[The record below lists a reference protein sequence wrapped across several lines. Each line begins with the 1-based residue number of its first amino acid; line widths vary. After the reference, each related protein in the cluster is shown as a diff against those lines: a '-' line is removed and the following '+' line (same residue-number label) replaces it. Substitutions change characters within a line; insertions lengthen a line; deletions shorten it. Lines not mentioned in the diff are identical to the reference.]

1 MGFVRTCASALL
13 TTIFV
18 GLAPAH
24 AVEAIS
30 VRTDA
35 SAIDLTDAAER
46 HRSEGDRILV
56 SAAPGADGI
65 IRRMDVRARESN
77 TNWAV
82 FALANSGDEQ
92 IERLIVVPHYRM
104 VGSGVF
110 WPDLGRSRVASIT
123 SSGERP
129 DRQDSATADIFR
141 VTLDP
146 GSVMTYV
153 LELRTDKLNQLYL
166 WEPEAYK
173 DKVNSITLY
182 HGIVIG
188 IAGLLALFLTI
199 LFVVKGSIMF
209 PAAAALGW
217 AVLVYIGVDFGFWG
231 KVFALAPSSEQIWRA
246 SGEAI
251 LAATLVVFLFAYLNL
266 NRWHVRYAHI
276 TIIWL
281 AFLAALVALALFE
294 PPIASG
300 IARVSLLAIAM
311 LGFALVI
318 YLSYYGFDR
327 AVLLIPTW
335 FLLLVWAITAALAV
349 TGLITND
356 IVGPALLGGLV
367 LIVMLIGFT
376 VMQHAFAGGVTSG
389 IVSDV
394 ERRALAL
401 TGAGDMIWDWD
412 VSADRVFTSPETEAL
427 LGLKRGSLDGPA
439 ARWLDVLHP
448 LDRDRFRAVLDSVL
462 EQRRGRLTQDFR
474 LRTPDGHYLWFTIKA
489 RPVVGSDGEVVRLV
503 GTLTDVTEFK
513 NAEERLLHDAV
524 HDNLTGLPNRE
535 LFLDRLESVLAFA
548 KADSLIRPAVV
559 VIDLDRFKQV
569 NDSVGIAVGDSI
581 LLTLARRLGRL
592 LKPQDTLARLSGD
605 QFALILLSEHD
616 SERIVAFAETLRK
629 GLRAPITFNDRE
641 IFLTASMGIALADGQ
656 PHRADEV
663 LKDAEL
669 AMFHAKRIGGDRI
682 ELFKPSMRARK
693 TDRLTLE
700 SELRRA
706 LERDEITIL
715 YQPIVRLADRSIAGF
730 EALARWDHPKM
741 GRTSPSE
748 FIAIAEEI
756 GLIVDLGMFVLER
769 TARQL
774 STWQRTL
781 RRRDPIFASVNLSSR
796 QLLRQDLIHDL
807 RTVIARSSLARGTLK
822 LELTESLVMEN
833 PEHAAQMLQ
842 RIRDLGAGLA
852 LDDFGTGHSSLAYLQ
867 RFPFDTIKI
876 DQSFVRANGK
886 GTRPVILRSIISL
899 AHDLGM
905 EVVAEGAETDSDA
918 IELFQLG
925 CEYAQGYYFGEPM
938 SAEDARALLVAES
951 TRDHSDQEPRK
962 QSVH

>member
-1 MGFVRTCASALL
+1 MYLVRAWVAAML
-13 TTIFV
+13 TVVAV
-18 GLAPAH
+18 GLAPAL
-24 AVEAIS
+24 AVEAIN

-35 SAIDLTDAAER
+35 PAIDLTDAVER
-46 HRSEGDRILV
+46 QRTDGDRLLV
-56 SAAPGADGI
+56 SAAPGPDGI
-65 IRRMDVRARESN
+65 VRRMDVRAREGN

-129 DRQDSATADIFR
+129 ERQDSATADIFR
-141 VTLDP
+141 ITLDP

-217 AVLVYIGVDFGFWG
+217 AVLVYIGIDFGFWG
-231 KVFALAPSSEQIWRA
+231 KVFALSPDSEQIWRA

-276 TIIWL
+276 TLAWL
-281 AFLAALVALALFE
+281 AFLAALVALALYE

-300 IARVSLLAIAM
+300 IARVSLVVVAV
-311 LGFALVI
+311 LGFALVV
-318 YLSYYGFDR
+318 YLSFHGSDR

-335 FLLLVWAITAALAV
+335 FLLMVWVIAAALAITAV
-349 TGLITND
+349 ITND

-412 VSADRVFTSPETEAL
+412 VSADKVFTSPETEVL
-427 LGLKRGSLDGPA
+427 LGVKRGSLEGSA

-462 EQRRGRLTQDFR
+462 EQRRGRLSQDFR
-474 LRTPDGHYLWFTIKA
+474 LRTADGHYLWFALKA

-548 KADSLIRPAVV
+548 RADPAIKPTVI

-592 LKPQDTLARLSGD
+592 LKPQDTLARLAGD
-605 QFALILLSEHD
+605 QFALILLSEREPDH
-616 SERIVAFAETLRK
+616 IVTFAETLRK

-641 IFLTASMGIALADGQ
+641 LFLTASMGIALSDGE
-656 PHRADEV
+656 PHRGEEV

-669 AMFHAKRIGGDRI
+669 AMYHAKRIGGDRI

-693 TDRLTLE
+693 SDRVTLE
-700 SELRRA
+700 AELRRA

-715 YQPIVRLADRSIAGF
+715 YQPIVRLEDRSVAGF
-730 EALARWDHPKM
+730 EAMPRWDHPKM
-741 GRTSPSE
+741 GRTSPAE
-748 FIAIAEEI
+748 FIATAEEV

-774 STWQRTL
+774 STWQRTV
-781 RRRDPIFASVNLSSR
+781 RQRDPVFASVNVSSR

-807 RTVIARSSLARGTLK
+807 RTVIARAGLARGTLK

-833 PEHAAQMLQ
+833 PEHTAQMLQ

-886 GTRPVILRSIISL
+886 GVRPVILRSIIAL

-918 IELFQLG
+918 VELYQLG

-938 SAEDARALLVAES
+938 SADSAKALLQSDSPME
-951 TRDHSDQEPRK
+951 HSDPAPRK
-962 QSVH
+962 RIVQ

>member
-1 MGFVRTCASALL
+1 LGFVRTCASALL